1 VPQSLFLQNVIVVV
15 WDFDKTLSPGY
26 MQAPLFARFNVEE
39 QAFWAEVNSLPDYY
53 RKRGLGLIS
62 RETLYLDHIITYT
75 REGIFAGLNNA
86 MLRELGRE
94 IALYE
99 GLPDL
104 LGQLRDRLAK
114 HEGAKQH
121 DIRLEHYVVS
131 TGLREMILGSS
142 IAERVNGVWACEFLE
157 DIAPPG
163 FDANADP
170 EPASSEPRL
179 IRQVGYAIDNTTK
192 TRAIFEIN
200 KGTNVHR
207 EIDVNAAIAPENR
220 RVPFQ
225 NMIYVADGP
234 SDVPV
239 FSVVKSQG
247 GRTYG
252 VFKPGDERELRQVRL
267 LQEDRRIDAFGEA
280 DYRPGSQTAMWLGQA
295 VTDVADRITTDRARI
310 LESAVGHA
318 PRHIT

>member
-1 VPQSLFLQNVIVVV
+1 MPQSLFLQNVIVVV
-15 WDFDKTLSPGY
+15 WDFDKTLTPGY
-26 MQAPLFARFNVEE
+26 MQAPLFARFGVDE

-53 RKRGLGLIS
+53 RKRGLGQIS
-62 RETLYLDHIITYT
+62 KDTLYLDHIITYT
-75 REGIFAGLNNA
+75 REGIFAGLSNA
-86 MLRELGRE
+86 LLRELGQQ
-94 IALYE
+94 IVFYE
-99 GLPDL
+99 GLPDF
-104 LGQLRDRLAK
+104 LGQLRERLAR
-114 HEGAKQH
+114 HEGARQH
-121 DIRLEHYVVS
+121 DIKLEHHVVS
-131 TGLREMILGSS
+131 TGLREMIRGSA
-142 IAERVNGVWACEFLE
+142 IAEHLDGVWACEFLE
-157 DIAPPG
+157 DIAPPR
-163 FDANADP
+163 FDP
-170 EPASSEPRL
+170 EAEPVPTSGQPPI

-200 KGTNVHR
+200 KGTNVHPG
-207 EIDVNAAIAPENR
+207 IDVNAAIAPENR

-247 GRTYG
+247 GQTYG
-252 VFKPGDERELRQVRL
+252 VFKPGDERELRQVKR

-295 VTDVADRITTDRARI
+295 VTDIADRITADRARI

-318 PRHIT
+318 PGHIV